1 MEVPH
6 MNRAE
11 IRKLAESGDRSKIE
25 QYIRANKSKANKR
38 IANLEKMFG
47 KGTMR
52 SRALN
57 VSRETLGKIGLNRFG
72 GKLSAFDIDELE
84 TQALEL
90 NRFLSRSTSSARG
103 VHKRE
108 RHTLK
113 YFEEMGYTVKVKD
126 IDKFYEIMST
136 ELVQEYY
143 KLASGET
150 IQSAA
155 NWANTPDFDLAT
167 IEKVWEQYKHRE
179 IKYLNE
185 AWERIE

>member
-1 MEVPH
+1 

-11 IRKLAESGDRSKIE
+11 IRKLAKTGNRSELES
-25 QYIRANKSKANKR
+25 YIRSNKRKANER
-38 IANLEKMFG
+38 IKNIEKTFG
-47 KGTMR
+47 KDTMR

-72 GKLSAFDIDELE
+72 GDLQGFGVDELE

-90 NRFLSRSTSSARG
+90 NRFLSRSTSTVRG

-108 RHTLK
+108 RHTLN

-126 IDKFYEIMST
+126 IDKFYEIMGS
-136 ELVQEYY
+136 ELAQEYY
-143 KLASGET
+143 KLASGEV

-155 NWANTPDFDLAT
+155 NWANTPDFDFSVLDKMWSEY
-167 IEKVWEQYKHRE
+167 INKN

>member
-1 MEVPH
+1 

-11 IRKLAESGDRSKIE
+11 IRRLADSGNRNKLE
-25 QYIRANKSKANKR
+25 QYIRANKAKANKR
-38 IANLEKMFG
+38 IANLEKTFG
-47 KGTMR
+47 KDTMR

-57 VSRETLGKIGLNRFG
+57 VSRETLTNLGLEKFG
-72 GKLSAFDIDELE
+72 GQLGKMELHDLE

-90 NRFLSRSTSSARG
+90 QRFLGRASSTVRG

-108 RHTLK
+108 KATLK
-113 YFEEMGYTVKVKD
+113 YFEETGRTVKVDD
-126 IDKFYEIMST
+126 IDKFFEIMNS

-155 NWANTPDFDLAT
+155 NWANTPEFD
-167 IEKVWEQYKHRE
+167 IKVLDDIWQEYKQGE
-179 IKYLNE
+179 IRYINE
-185 AWERIE
+185 AWERIV